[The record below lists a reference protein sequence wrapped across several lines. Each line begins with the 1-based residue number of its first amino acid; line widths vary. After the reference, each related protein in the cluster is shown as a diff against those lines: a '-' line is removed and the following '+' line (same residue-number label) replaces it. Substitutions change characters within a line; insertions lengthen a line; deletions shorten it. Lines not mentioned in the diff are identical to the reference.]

1 MPHIRAVFFDFGGV
15 VACLDHDEM
24 AAIEAR
30 YGLPER
36 GLWRAMYQTDEWHA
50 LKTGRGSET
59 AWVDA
64 IRRELDAM
72 AGRPVADDINQEWVK
87 CWRGL
92 DGSIMALVEALK
104 GRYRVGM
111 ISNATLTLEDELEN
125 HHRIHHHF
133 EVIVNS
139 ARVGV
144 AKPDARIFHH
154 AAKTVGLDPDE
165 CLHIDDLPHNVT
177 GARDA
182 GFHAAH
188 YDGDF
193 SALESDLRGLGLDW

>member
-1 MPHIRAVFFDFGGV
+1 LIRAVFFDFGGV
-15 VACLDHDEM
+15 VACLDREEM
-24 AAIEAR
+24 SAIEAR

-36 GLWRAMYQTDEWHA
+36 GLWQAMYQTDEWHA
-50 LKTGRGSET
+50 LKTGHGSED
-59 AWVDA
+59 AWVAA
-64 IRRELDAM
+64 IRRELDGM
-72 AGRPVADDINQEWVK
+72 AGRPVANEINEEWVK

-92 DGSIMALVEALK
+92 DKQIMGLVHALK
-104 GRYRVGM
+104 GRYTVGM
-111 ISNATLTLEDELEN
+111 ISNATLTLEDELEK

-154 AAKTVGLDPDE
+154 AAKAVGLEPE
-165 CLHIDDLPHNVT
+165 ACVHIDDLPHNVT
-177 GARDA
+177 GAREA
-182 GFHAAH
+182 GFQAAH

-193 SALESDLRGLGLDW
+193 TKLEAELRRLGLDW

>member
-1 MPHIRAVFFDFGGV
+1 MFFDFGGV
-15 VACLDHDEM
+15 VASLDHDEM
-24 AAIEAR
+24 AAIEVR
-30 YGLPER
+30 HGLPER

-50 LKTGRGSET
+50 LKTGKGTET
-59 AWVDA
+59 EWVEA

-72 AGRPVADDINQEWVK
+72 AGRPVSAAVTDEWIT

-92 DGSIMALVEALK
+92 DEQIMGLVQALK
-104 GRYRVGM
+104 ARYRVGM
-111 ISNATLTLEDELEN
+111 ISNATLTLEEELEN

-154 AAKTVGLDPDE
+154 AAKAMGLEPGE
-165 CLHIDDLPHNVT
+165 CAHIDDLPHNVA

-193 SALESDLRGLGLDW
+193 DALEVELRAIGLDW